1 MVSIYYRSPSTWS
14 LFFFSN
20 KKTFHSYIYINISTV
35 HNYQDIPSYLVD
47 VRGFCII
54 FCFQDHVQCL
64 ACWIR
69 SLLQIKGVL
78 INNFASWHSC
88 MTLNLVNI
96 SGSKHLIKHID
107 FDVHFWV
114 HVMYIAP
121 TVRSTNSN
129 FRINSSCSH

>member
-96 SGSKHLIKHID
+96 SGSKHFIKHID

-114 HVMYIAP
+114 HEILWLQLF
-121 TVRSTNSN
+121 NK
-129 FRINSSCSH
+129 FRRKKFML